1 MLLSLIL
8 IHPCSAGDGTKAL
21 HPVGSRKQRYGYSL
35 YLYSCTQWL
44 FIVEGIPS
52 VLLGM
57 ATYWLLPSH
66 PLWDAWMLTPAER
79 EALHLRVGGIGK
91 RWSQRDTS
99 WLQASLVFAVRAVAK
114 NVPCSNSIC
123 G

>member
-1 MLLSLIL
+1 M
-8 IHPCSAGDGTKAL
+8 
-21 HPVGSRKQRYGYSL
+21 QRYAPVLSSRRDPTHSNLLTLIYNGVVFL
-35 YLYSCTQWL
+35 CCICTAVQQWL

-79 EALHLRVGGIGK
+79 EALHLRVGVI
-91 RWSQRDTS
+91 
-99 WLQASLVFAVRAVAK
+99 L
-114 NVPCSNSIC
+114 
-123 G
+123 